1 MKSMIRLS
9 NYLDERLVL
18 FLDTATKEEVLKKL
32 VDVAASTKE
41 LPAKDRFYQAILDRE
56 NLVSTAIGMGV
67 AIPHAKLPVY
77 SDFFVAIAILHKGI
91 DWNAIDDS
99 LVRLVFLIGGPD
111 NRQTDYLKLLSSVT
125 VAMRD
130 EQLRRRLMTATS
142 PQSVVALLRGIA

>member
-1 MKSMIRLS
+1 MIRLL
-9 NYLDERLVL
+9 NYIDERLIL
-18 FLDTATKEEVLKKL
+18 FLDCATKEDVLKRL
-32 VDVAASTKE
+32 VDVAVEVKE
-41 LPAKDRFYQAILDRE
+41 LPAKDRFYQAVVDRE

-77 SDFFVAIAILHKGI
+77 SDFFVAVGILSKGV

-111 NRQTDYLKLLSSVT
+111 DRQTDYLKLLSSLT

-130 EQLRRRLMTATS
+130 EQLRRRLLTAPS
-142 PQSVVALLRGIA
+142 PQAVVAILKGVSR